1 MPGSELSLLAID
13 RGLVVAAAGCGKT
26 QLIANALRDH
36 KFQKP
41 ILVLTHTNSGVKNE
55 APPSI
60 DRSWGGVG
68 HFTVMDRSTVRRELR
83 AQPKLAIGRS
93 MTPSHLLFNYFNK
106 RYSW

>member
-60 DRSWGGVG
+60 DRSWGGRPFHRYGQV
-68 HFTVMDRSTVRRELR
+68 DRATRTSCP
-83 AQPKLAIGRS
+83 A
-93 MTPSHLLFNYFNK
+93 
-106 RYSW
+106 